1 MTSLGCASLAVRGTR
16 YPELATT
23 QVGVRG
29 TWYVIQATKG
39 GPL

>member
-1 MTSLGCASLAVRGTR
+1 MTSLGSASLVVRGTR

-23 QVGVRG
+23 KVGVRG
-29 TWYVIQATKG
+29 TGYVIQASEG